1 MSTKQVGLRF
11 HETMAGGVK
20 YGETDYRTGER
31 EGHLTGEVLSIN
43 LTVTIDDL
51 EAFIADAKHEGK
63 LTGCIDFSP
72 FGSGLAVECG
82 HFNLFFPCD
91 DPRIKRMVYG
101 LKFSHAGE
109 SYYLSGYKEIKDD
122 PGFDLWSDTTTLF
135 TRVHAGNDSS
145 GRIVAAGV
153 LTISV
158 IDISRMVAGVQVLG
172 ADSVTDKVQTL
183 ACFGQFFLGELWD
196 SYARYLP

>member
-1 MSTKQVGLRF
+1 MTGYQHGLHF

-20 YGETDYRTGER
+20 YGETDYRKGER

-43 LTVTIDDL
+43 LAVTIDDL
-51 EAFIADAKHEGK
+51 ETFIADAEHEGRIS
-63 LTGCIDFSP
+63 GCIDFSP
-72 FGSGLAVECG
+72 FGTGIAIESGY
-82 HFNLFFPCD
+82 FNLFIRCEE
-91 DPRIKRMVYG
+91 PRVKRMVYG
-101 LKFSHAGE
+101 LRFAHGGE
-109 SYYLSGYKEIKDD
+109 PYYLSGYKEIKDD

-135 TRVHAGNDSS
+135 TRVHTGNDSS

-158 IDISRMVAGVQVLG
+158 IDIIRLVAGVQVLG
-172 ADSVTDKVQTL
+172 ADNVTDKVQTL
-183 ACFGQFFLGELWD
+183 ARFGQFFLGELWD